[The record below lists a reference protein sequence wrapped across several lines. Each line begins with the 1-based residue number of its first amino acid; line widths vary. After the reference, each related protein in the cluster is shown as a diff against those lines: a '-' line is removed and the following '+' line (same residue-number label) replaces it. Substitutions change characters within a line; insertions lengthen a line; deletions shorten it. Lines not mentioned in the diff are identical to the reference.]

1 MMNCYACMLAGNET
15 AVQDRVCVLKHTC
28 AAYYYA
34 KRALELPLPTG
45 VRAHLF

>member
-1 MMNCYACMLAGNET
+1 MRAGSKT
-15 AVQDRVCVLKHTC
+15 AVQDRVCVLKQTC

-45 VRAHLF
+45 VRTQCVIGFRGYK